1 MHQHHYSRKGPMKT
15 LLALASL
22 LALAAT
28 LTLSAAA
35 TTEPSTTLLE
45 EIVVFPTHFTI
56 GTYASTA
63 THDGLIPFGGGHIP
77 RGDFVN
83 FQLIN
88 KGTQTARFSVFGRET
103 QPVKPG
109 KTGHFNVDA
118 LRRGRF
124 PYMLSL
130 SGGKTYRGVLI
141 VT

>member
-1 MHQHHYSRKGPMKT
+1 MKT
-15 LLALASL
+15 LVSFASL
-22 LALAAT
+22 LALAAAFA
-28 LTLSAAA
+28 LSAAA

-45 EIVVFPTHFTI
+45 EIVVLPTHFTI

-77 RGDFVN
+77 RGDFIN

-88 KGTQTARFSVFGRET
+88 KGTRVARFSAFGHIT
-103 QPVKPG
+103 QPVNPG

-124 PYMLSL
+124 PYVLTL
-130 SGGKTYRGVLI
+130 SGGKTYHGVLI

>member
-1 MHQHHYSRKGPMKT
+1 MKT
-15 LLALASL
+15 LLTLTSL
-22 LALAAT
+22 FALAAAFA
-28 LTLSAAA
+28 LSAAA
-35 TTEPSTTLLE
+35 TTEPSSTLLE
-45 EIVVFPTHFTI
+45 EIVVFPTHVTF
-56 GTYASTA
+56 GVYASTA

-83 FQLIN
+83 FKLIN
-88 KGTQTARFSVFGRET
+88 KGTQTARFAVFGRET
-103 QPVKPG
+103 QPVLPG

-124 PYMLSL
+124 PYSLSL